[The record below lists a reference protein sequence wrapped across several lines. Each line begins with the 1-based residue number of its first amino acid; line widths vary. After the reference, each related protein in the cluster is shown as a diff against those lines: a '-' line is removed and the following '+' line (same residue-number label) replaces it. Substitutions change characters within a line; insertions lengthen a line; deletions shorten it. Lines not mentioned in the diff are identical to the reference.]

1 MTDNGE
7 VDPIDASDRAHERQ
21 QLLAARRSRGIPL
34 LPPSDPDDWSV
45 LGGLSYE
52 LYSTLRPPF
61 ELLQVVF
68 FNMALVLAG
77 WFLLGPDSIT
87 SERFA
92 SIVFLPA
99 ILASWAFSDVPATNL
114 YGSQPDRA
122 LKALG
127 HPTRLHNLI
136 LGRDLALW
144 TLIAPA
150 GAILSL
156 LLALKDNET
165 TTTLLVTAFVLIMP
179 LGYLGIAAIAAP
191 LLPYHSVPMKQRLQ
205 LRKTWLRWGFAVI
218 LPFLLSTPVAVLLL
232 APALALVE
240 VFGKEPW
247 VFLVAGVVVL
257 GWTALVRRLAVRYTV
272 RLTFRRED
280 KLRAYLSDPTLG

>member
-1 MTDNGE
+1 MTEPGD
-7 VDPIDASDRAHERQ
+7 VDPIDATDRARERNR
-21 QLLAARRSRGIPL
+21 LLATKRFRGVPL

-52 LYSTLRPPF
+52 LHSTLKPPF

-68 FNMALVLAG
+68 FNIALVLAG
-77 WFLLGPDSIT
+77 WFLLGPESIT

-150 GAILSL
+150 GAVLSL

-165 TTTLLVTAFVLIMP
+165 ITTILVTAIVLILP
-179 LGYLGIAAIAAP
+179 FGYLGIAAIAAP
-191 LLPYHSVPMKQRLQ
+191 LLPYHSLPMKKRFA
-205 LRKTWLRWGFAVI
+205 LRHTWLRWGFAVI

-232 APALALVE
+232 APALLLVE

-247 VFLVAGVVVL
+247 VFLLAGVVVA
-257 GWTALVRRLAVRYTV
+257 GWTALVRRVAVRYTL

-280 KLRAYLSDPTLG
+280 KLRAYLSDPALG